1 MKKLHRFYL
10 ADFPTVGEFEI
21 VDPDLVHQFLSV
33 LRYKPA
39 EQFILFGVGTPD
51 YIVRIISTDKKKVV
65 VHHTDI
71 IQPCRPPAIYLIAAV
86 SIVKRDLFELIV
98 QKLTELG
105 VREIVPILSGRT
117 IKQSI
122 RHDRL
127 LAISKEAVEQSGQH
141 TFPIIHEPLTL
152 PQALDT
158 FPIPSVVFDPREQ
171 ETPIVRA
178 EKIAMY
184 IGPEGGWS
192 EEDLQL
198 FTSRADIHYQKL
210 GTTILRT
217 ETAAIVGAYSILQ
230 L

>member
-10 ADFPTVGEFEI
+10 ADFPTSGEFEL
-21 VDPDLVHQFLSV
+21 VDKDLVHQLANV
-33 LRYKPA
+33 LRYKTD
-39 EQFILFGVGTPD
+39 EEFIVFSVGSLD
-51 YIVRIISTDKKKVV
+51 YVVRIVSMDKKKLVV
-65 VHHTDI
+65 RHIETNI
-71 IQPCRPPAIYLIAAV
+71 PCEAPSTYLIAAV

-105 VREIVPILSGRT
+105 IREIVPLLSGRT

-141 TFPIIHEPLTL
+141 TFPVIHEPMTL
-152 PQALDT
+152 QEALIA
-158 FPIPSVVFDPREQ
+158 FPITSVVFDPREP
-171 ETPIVRA
+171 ESSITRT

-192 EEDLQL
+192 DQDIEL
-198 FTSRADIHYQKL
+198 FKSHTAIHYQKL

-217 ETAAIVGAYSILQ
+217 ETAAIVGAYSILH